1 MYDISDIRTCK
12 VARLLGNT
20 VAKGEGFGPC
30 ALSVCESGERLAFIG
45 PLESTV
51 TLLDAE
57 TLDEV
62 NMCLYGAHVYVK
74 TSSKNQAFGSH
85 PSLHPQGGSKCKTCF
100 RRFPAFV
107 ISGISSMG
115 GTSFKCNM
123 GNSPH
128 LIVPSD

>member
-62 NMCLYGAHVYVK
+62 NMCMVHMYRKHQVKIRHLVHIPVCTPKGAVSAKHV
-74 TSSKNQAFGSH
+74 SEDFQ
-85 PSLHPQGGSKCKTCF
+85 
-100 RRFPAFV
+100 
-107 ISGISSMG
+107 
-115 GTSFKCNM
+115 
-123 GNSPH
+123 H
-128 LIVPSD
+128 L